1 MPVLS
6 ISNAT
11 VEEGYNN
18 FLSFEV
24 TLSEPALDTVSFFY
38 RALEGT
44 GTSDD
49 LNYGFD
55 YSDRTY
61 GTVVMAP
68 GETSATIR
76 IGVTS
81 DTLDERDES
90 IILQLT
96 NLSENAE
103 FDGGEAALR
112 ATGVI
117 FDDDGAGSNLSL
129 LVSDPAIK
137 EGDQGTKEAVFEVR
151 LSQPATSAFSVNY
164 STKDISAAAGS
175 DYVARF
181 GTLDFAVGE
190 QVKLVSVQVLGDT
203 TAEQTESFALVLDS
217 PSSPSVGTDGL
228 VGEATI
234 RDDDSGA
241 GPVVS
246 VSNAVAVEDHNEYLS
261 FEVTLSEAALDTV
274 TLSYR
279 ALEGTANSDDLNY
292 GYDYNGR
299 TYGTIEFAPGV
310 TSKIIYI
317 QVEGDGADER
327 DESVVLQLTN
337 LSENASFA
345 GGEDVLRATGVILDN
360 DGTGPNLSVLVSDP
374 VLVEG
379 DSGAKEAVFEVRLSR
394 PATEAFSVS
403 YETRDITATGGTDYV
418 MRNGLLNFA
427 AGEEVKTVSV
437 SVLGDALAEA
447 TESFALVVGQP
458 STGTVSV
465 DGLGGVA
472 TIRDD
477 DTGTGPVV
485 TVHDAVAVEDHNE
498 YLSFEVTL
506 SEASLQPVS
515 MNYRALAGTGN
526 SDDLNWGLDYNDRTS
541 GTIEFAPGVT
551 SKIIYIQVEGDNVD
565 ERDES
570 IYLRLTDL
578 SETARFAGGESRIQ
592 ATGIIHD
599 NDGAGSNLALLVS
612 DPALIEGDSGSKYA
626 VFDIRLSSALSDP
639 LTVNYQTKDITAVA
653 GSDYFAR
660 IGSVNFA
667 PGELVKSVRVEVIG
681 DATAELNE
689 SFALIVEAPDTLS
702 LDANGLVGEATIMD
716 DDTTPGPVISVANAF
731 ALEGH
736 NEYLAFEVSL
746 SEASTSEV
754 TVDYRALE
762 GTGEGSDLNYGFD
775 YSGRTV
781 GSITIAPG
789 QTTRRI
795 YIQTEGDSDDERDE
809 TIMMELSN
817 AVGASFADGAASV
830 QAVGFILDND
840 GLGPNRAVSV
850 APAITREKGGDVA
863 EYEIPI
869 LMSQAA
875 SVALSFDVA
884 AVDQTAVLG
893 QDYRLLDSSITFLPG
908 ETSTAVRVQILGDA
922 LDENTETFA
931 LSVTL
936 QEGMPF
942 VGSVP
947 AGIVTILNGP
957 RIPTPGDDVLEGT
970 SGPDVIDLLAGDD
983 FYNGLGS
990 DDLVRGGS
998 GNDTII
1004 GGEGSDTLYGEAG
1017 NDLLIGGQSTNAV
1030 STPGGQVYRIYRA
1043 TLDRAPDT
1051 GGFEGWVDR
1060 LESGTNS
1067 IVEIATGFVAS
1078 REFQNVYGS
1087 LDNTGFVNLLY
1098 NNVLGRAADSAGLA
1112 GWLQQLDDGTSRQQ
1126 VVIGFSESAEFK
1138 AGTAT
1143 EANTYTNA
1151 LSGRAQSEFLDDVFR
1166 LYRATL
1172 DRDPDQRG
1180 LESWSTLLSEGQA
1193 YPSIAGGFTNS
1204 TEFRN
1209 TYGALDNN
1217 GFVDLLYQNVL
1228 DRAADAGGLE
1238 AWLEQMS
1245 NGLSREGVVQGFAQ
1259 SREFI
1264 NKTAAPF
1271 TAYMKAVEGD
1281 VFDGGPGNDRMA
1293 GGIGADTFVFD
1304 ASEKGSNVI
1313 LQLDD
1318 WDTLQFD
1325 SFGYSSAQDVLANTT
1340 FSAAEAQFA
1349 DQGVVIK
1356 FAGADLETMQNVDY
1370 LFG

>member
-6 ISNAT
+6 ISSAT
-11 VEEGYNN
+11 VEEGYNE

-44 GTSDD
+44 GLSDD

-55 YSDRTY
+55 YNNRTN

-81 DTLDERDES
+81 DTRDERDES

-103 FDGGEAALR
+103 FDGGETALR
-112 ATGVI
+112 ATGII
-117 FDDDGAGSNLSL
+117 FDDDGTGSNLSL
-129 LVSDPAIK
+129 LVSDPTVK
-137 EGDQGTKEAVFEVR
+137 EGDLGTKEAVFEVR

-164 STKDISAAAGS
+164 GTQDISAQAGS

-190 QVKLVSVQVLGDT
+190 EVKYVSVQVLGDS
-203 TAEQTESFALVLDS
+203 AREHTESFALVLDS
-217 PSSPSVGTDGL
+217 PSSPSVGTEGL

-246 VSNAVAVEDHNEYLS
+246 VSNAVVLEDHNEYLS

-274 TLSYR
+274 TLGYR
-279 ALEGTANSDDLNY
+279 ALEGTADSNDLNY
-292 GYDYNGR
+292 GYDYNNR

-310 TSKIIYI
+310 TSKIIYL
-317 QVEGDGADER
+317 QLKGDSVDER
-327 DESVVLQLTN
+327 DESVVLQLNN
-337 LSENASFA
+337 LSTNASFA

-360 DGTGPNLSVLVSDP
+360 DGSGPNLSLLVSDP

-379 DSGAKEAVFEVRLSR
+379 NSGAKEAVFEVRLSR

-403 YETRDITATGGTDYV
+403 YETRDITATGGTDYIV
-418 MRNGLLNFA
+418 RNGLLNFA
-427 AGEEVKTVSV
+427 AGEDLKTVSV
-437 SVLGDALAEA
+437 PVLGDAVAEA

-458 STGTVSV
+458 SNQTVGV

-485 TVHDAVAVEDHNE
+485 TVHDAVALEDHNE

-506 SEASLQPVS
+506 SEASLQTVS
-515 MNYRALAGTGN
+515 MNYRAFEGTAN
-526 SDDLNWGLDYNDRTS
+526 SDDLNYGFDYDKRTS

-551 SKIIYIQVEGDNVD
+551 SKIIYIQVEGDSVD

-570 IYLRLTDL
+570 IYLQLSEL
-578 SETARFAGGESRIQ
+578 SETARFAGGESRVQ

-599 NDGAGSNLALLVS
+599 NDGAGSNLGLLVS
-612 DPALIEGDSGSKYA
+612 NPVLQEGDTGSKYA
-626 VFDIRLSSALSDP
+626 VFEIRLSNALSQP
-639 LTVNYQTKDITAVA
+639 QTVNYETKDITAVA
-653 GSDYFAR
+653 GSDYFAKT
-660 IGSVNFA
+660 GSVHFA
-667 PGELVKSVRVEVIG
+667 PGELVKSVSVEVIG
-681 DATAELNE
+681 DATGELNE

-702 LDANGLVGEATIMD
+702 LEADGLVGEATILD
-716 DDTTPGPVISVANAF
+716 DDTTPGPVISVTNAV
-731 ALEGH
+731 AVEGH
-736 NEYLAFEVSL
+736 NEFLTFEVAL
-746 SEASTSEV
+746 SEASASEI

-762 GTGEGSDLNYGFD
+762 GTGESSDLNYGFD

-781 GSITIAPG
+781 GSISFAPG

-795 YIQTEGDSDDERDE
+795 FIQTEGDSDDERDE

-850 APAITREKGGDVA
+850 APVITREKGGNVA

-922 LDENTETFA
+922 SDESTETFA

-947 AGIVTILNGP
+947 AGVVTILNGP
-957 RIPTPGDDVLEGT
+957 KIPTSGDDVLEGS

-983 FYNGLGS
+983 FYNGLGG
-990 DDLVRGGS
+990 DDLVRGGN

-1004 GGEGSDTLYGEAG
+1004 GGAGTDTLYGQGG
-1017 NDLLIGGQSTNAV
+1017 NDLLIGGPSANAV
-1030 STPGGQVYRIYRA
+1030 STPGGQVYRIYQA

-1060 LESGTNS
+1060 LESGENS
-1067 IVEIATGFVAS
+1067 IVDIATGFVAS

-1098 NNVLGRAADSAGLA
+1098 NNVLERSADGAGLA
-1112 GWLQQLDDGTSRQQ
+1112 GWLQQLEDGTSRQQ

-1138 AGTAT
+1138 ARTAT
-1143 EANTYTNA
+1143 EANAYTNA
-1151 LSGRAQSEFLDDVFR
+1151 LSGRGQSEYLDDVFR

-1172 DRDPDQRG
+1172 DRDPDERG

-1193 YPSIAGGFTNS
+1193 YSSIAGGFTNS
-1204 TEFRN
+1204 NEFRK
-1209 TYGALDNN
+1209 TYGALDDN

-1228 DRAADAGGLE
+1228 DRAADAGGLA

-1245 NGLSREGVVQGFAQ
+1245 NGLSREGVVEGFAQ
-1259 SREFI
+1259 SREFV

-1281 VFDGGPGNDRMA
+1281 VFDGGAGNDRMA

-1304 ASEKGSNVI
+1304 SRENGSNVV
-1313 LQLDD
+1313 LQLDA
-1318 WDTLQFD
+1318 WDTLEFD
-1325 SFGYSSAQDVLANTT
+1325 RFGYRSAQDVLAKTT
-1340 FSAAEAQFA
+1340 FSAAEAQFS
-1349 DQGVVIK
+1349 DQGVVVK
-1356 FAGADLETMQNVDY
+1356 FAGVDLETMQSVDY